1 MLNLFKR
8 APQERAPVDI
18 SAKGEIAASVSH
30 VFDLLDFSSEKNA
43 LRERGFEFEL
53 EAGSFGLDDFKATDP
68 AFPEAIFHFSVDTYV
83 PEREIAFRTKIETE
97 NSPVGNFVE
106 SRSHYR
112 LKALGENRCFLELTE
127 TTTLRDGLSDRAFQ
141 QEVATLVF
149 SVERHLARITVH
161 AVEGVEAAT
170 LV

>member
-8 APQERAPVDI
+8 APVERPPVDI
-18 SAKGEIAASVSH
+18 SAKGEIAASVAH
-30 VFDLLDFSSEKNA
+30 VFDLLDFSSSKNA
-43 LRERGFEFEL
+43 LRERGFQFEL
-53 EAGSFGLDDFKATDP
+53 EPGSFGLDDFTAVDP
-68 AFPEAIFHFSVDTYV
+68 AFSDAVFHFSVDTYV
-83 PEREIAFRTKIETE
+83 PEREIAFRTRIETDIA
-97 NSPVGNFVE
+97 PLGNFVE

-112 LKALGENRCFLELTE
+112 LKALDKNRCFVELTE

-149 SVERHLARITVH
+149 SVERHLSRISVH

-170 LV
+170 RV